1 MERRSTVRAAR
12 RESRA
17 RAVDGV
23 HAPPAGDGSKRLERA
38 IAWLVRRRDAQ
49 RRIDAGAAPD
59 AMSAPAF
66 RAVVAQRLHALERD
80 VAEVR
85 ARINGLL
92 FVVAGAVITQVVLR
106 LFGS

>member
-1 MERRSTVRAAR
+1 MREPRRAIGAHAADGTHVHPSSEDGAR
-12 RESRA
+12 RLKRA
-17 RAVDGV
+17 
-23 HAPPAGDGSKRLERA
+23 L
-38 IAWLVRRRDAQ
+38 AWLAHLRDAQ
-49 RRIDAGAAPD
+49 RRADAAAALD

-85 ARINGLL
+85 TRINGLL
-92 FVVAGAVITQVVLR
+92 FVVAGAVMTQVVLR